1 MMHALLQAHA
11 HAHAHARV
19 CTHMHMS
26 HARAHAHVYYL
37 QAELAGLFKDNFAKY
52 ASECTPEVVAC
63 GPKA

>member
-1 MMHALLQAHA
+1 MCMHMCMSCMYVTCMSH
-11 HAHAHARV
+11 V
-19 CTHMHMS
+19 HMHV
-26 HARAHAHVYYL
+26 HVHVHVYYL